1 MSALTAITFANPWL
15 LLGLAALPVIWLLLR
30 ATPPAPEQVF
40 FPPARLIFD
49 MARTDETPARTPWWL
64 LLLRLLIAALI
75 VVALARPV
83 INPGTGF
90 GGSGPVVLI
99 VDDGWA
105 AAQHWDAQVE
115 SMTDLARRARR
126 HDRNVVL
133 LRTSRPDDNTDPVAR
148 LGTADEALA
157 SIGGM
162 LPRAW
167 APDRA
172 AAVAALDVLNLP
184 GSANVYWVSDGVAS
198 DADADLIENARR
210 LGSLTVLRRPPASSV
225 VLLRAPTG
233 SGTRLEVVVERDI
246 AGQAEP
252 VALRATGA
260 GGSVLFRREAGFAA
274 DERSLTFS
282 EDLPLEAMN
291 AVERVEV
298 EGRQSAAAVSLIDS
312 GLRRFRVG
320 LSGSLA
326 QDQAQPLLAD
336 LYFLKRAL
344 QPFAE
349 LREDSISGLLNAPLS
364 IMMLPDF
371 GRLVDSDRLR
381 LSDWIEKGGVLVRFA
396 GPKVAENAGELVPV
410 RLRSGGRSLEG
421 TMSWAEPARLS
432 AFPDNSPFAGLPIPR
447 DVLIQRQ
454 VLAEPT
460 VDLPEKTWARLVDG
474 TPLVTAE
481 RRGQGWLVL
490 FHTTANTDWSNLPI
504 SGLFVEMLRRLSSLS
519 VGIDTDGADAQRMLA
534 AESTLDGLG
543 RRTEPRIG
551 TRPLAEAELATMRVG
566 PEHPPGLYG
575 EAPTLRALNVG
586 GAAPAPTPLASLP
599 VGVAQG
605 VIGATPERDLGPW
618 LLVTALIL
626 LLVDAVIALGLRGL
640 LNMRRL
646 AYVLPLLL
654 AAGIAVPDDARAQ
667 NTDARAQSNVDPG
680 VIDSALSTRLAHVL
694 TGDARIDRMSAAG
707 MFGLSEMMRARTSVE
722 PDAPVALDVERD
734 ELIFFP
740 LVYWPM
746 VASQPAL
753 SDAAIRRLDRYLKT
767 GGVVLFDT
775 RDAGGPQLGSGQ
787 TSPGTARLRQ
797 LLARVDIGPLELVRE
812 GHVLTRSFY
821 LTSSFPGRY
830 PTNRVWV
837 EQLNARAN
845 DGVSPLLIGG
855 ADWAAAWAMDR
866 DGRPV
871 AALSGGN
878 RRQREMAFRFGI
890 NLVMYALTGN
900 YKSDQVH
907 LPAILDRLGQ

>member
-1 MSALTAITFANPWL
+1 MSALAAMTFAHPWL
-15 LLGLAALPVIWLLLR
+15 LLGLAVLPVIWLLLR
-30 ATPPAPEQVF
+30 ATPPAPEFVS

-75 VVALARPV
+75 VIALARPV
-83 INPGTGF
+83 INPGSSF
-90 GGSGPVVLI
+90 DGSGPVVLI

-115 SMTDLARRARR
+115 SMTDIARRARR
-126 HDRNVVL
+126 QDRNVVM
-133 LRTSRPDDNTDPVAR
+133 LRTARPVDNTAPIAR
-148 LGTADEALA
+148 LGTAEEALA

-162 LPRAW
+162 VPRAW

-172 AAVAALDVLNLP
+172 AAITALGDLTLP
-184 GSANVYWVSDGVAS
+184 GSANVYWLSDGVAS
-198 DADADLIENARR
+198 DADADLIETARR
-210 LGSLTVLRRPPASSV
+210 LGGLTVLRRDPVSSVMLVRPPAS
-225 VLLRAPTG
+225 
-233 SGTRLEVVVERDI
+233 SGTRLEVAVERDSS
-246 AGQAEP
+246 AQEERL
-252 VALRATGA
+252 ALRATGA
-260 GGSVLFRREAGFAA
+260 GGGVLFRRDVVFAPG
-274 DERSLTFS
+274 ERSVTFS

-291 AVERVEV
+291 AIERVEV
-298 EGRQSAAAVSLIDS
+298 EGRQSAGTVSLIDS

-320 LSGSLA
+320 LAGA
-326 QDQAQPLLAD
+326 QTQDQAQPLLAD

-349 LREDSISGLLNAPLS
+349 LREGSISDLLDTALS
-364 IMMLPDF
+364 IMMLPDV
-371 GRLVDSDRLR
+371 GRWVDGDRLR
-381 LSDWIEKGGVLVRFA
+381 LADWIEKGGVLVRFA
-396 GPKVAENAGELVPV
+396 GPKLADNASDLVPV
-410 RLRSGGRSLEG
+410 DLRSGGRSLEG
-421 TMSWAEPARLS
+421 TMSWAEPARLA
-432 AFPDNSPFAGLPIPR
+432 AFPDNSPFAGLAIPR
-447 DVLIQRQ
+447 DVTIQRQ

-460 VDLPEKTWARLVDG
+460 LDLPERTWASLVDG

-481 RRGQGWLVL
+481 RRGDGWLVL
-490 FHTTANTDWSNLPI
+490 FHTTANTGWSNLPI

-519 VGIDTDGADAQRMLA
+519 VGISADSSDTQRLLA
-534 AESTLDGLG
+534 AQSALDGLG
-543 RRTEPRIG
+543 RRSEPRIG
-551 TRPLAEAELATMRVG
+551 TRPLAEADLATMRVG
-566 PEHPPGLYG
+566 PDHPPGLYG
-575 EAPTLRALNVG
+575 EDPTLRALNVG
-586 GAAPAPTPLASLP
+586 SAAPPPEPLAALP
-599 VGVAQG
+599 GGVVQG
-605 VIGATPERDLGPW
+605 VTGATPERDLGPW
-618 LLVTALIL
+618 LLVSALVLLLADALI
-626 LLVDAVIALGLRGL
+626 ALALRGM

-646 AYVLPLLL
+646 AHALPLML
-654 AAGIAVPDDARAQ
+654 AAGLLVPSDVRAQ
-667 NTDARAQSNVDPG
+667 DAEAGVDPG
-680 VIDSALSTRLAHVL
+680 VIDAALNTRLAYVL
-694 TGDARIDRMSAAG
+694 TGDERVDRMSAAG

-722 PDAPVALDVERD
+722 PDTPVALDVERD
-734 ELIFFP
+734 ELIFYP

-753 SDAAIRRLDRYLKT
+753 SDEAIRRLDRYLKT

-775 RDAGGPQLGSGQ
+775 RDAGGPQLGRSQ

-797 LLARVDIGPLELVRE
+797 LLARVDIGPLELVKE

-821 LTSSFPGRY
+821 LTQSFPGRY
-830 PTNRVWV
+830 PSDRVWV

>member
-1 MSALTAITFANPWL
+1 MSALTAITFVHPWL
-15 LLGLAALPVIWLLLR
+15 LLGLVALPIIWLLLR
-30 ATPPAPEQVF
+30 ATPPAPEQVS

-75 VVALARPV
+75 IVAMARPV
-83 INPGTGF
+83 INPGVAF
-90 GGSGPVVLI
+90 DGSGPVVLI

-115 SMTDLARRARR
+115 SMTDIARRARR
-126 HDRNVVL
+126 HDRTVVL
-133 LRTSRPDDNTDPVAR
+133 LRTTRPDDNTPPVAR

-157 SIGGM
+157 TIGGM

-172 AAVAALDVLNLP
+172 QAAIALAALDLP
-184 GSANVYWVSDGVAS
+184 GSANVFWLSDGLAS
-198 DADADLIENARR
+198 NADADLIETARR
-210 LGSLTVLRRPPASSV
+210 LGGLTVLHRAPASSV
-225 VLLRAPTG
+225 LLLRPATG
-233 SGTRLEVVVERDI
+233 SGTRLEVRVERD
-246 AGQAEP
+246 ASGQAEP
-252 VALRATGA
+252 FALRVTGA
-260 GGSVLFRREAGFAA
+260 GGGVLFRREAAFAA
-274 DERSLTFS
+274 DDLGLTFS
-282 EDLPLEAMN
+282 ETLPLEAMN
-291 AVERVEV
+291 AVERVEI
-298 EGRQSAAAVSLIDS
+298 EGRQSAATVSLIDS

-320 LSGSLA
+320 LSGNQA
-326 QDQAQPLLAD
+326 RDQAQPLLAD

-349 LREDSISGLLNAPLS
+349 LREGSIGDLLDAPLS
-364 IMMLPDF
+364 ILMLPDF
-371 GRLVDSDRLR
+371 GRLVDGDRLR
-381 LSDWIEKGGVLVRFA
+381 LSDWIERGGVLVRFA
-396 GPKVAENAGELVPV
+396 GPKLAENAGDLVPV

-421 TMSWAEPARLS
+421 TTSWAEPARLS

-481 RRGQGWLVL
+481 RRGDGWLVL

-519 VGIDTDGADAQRMLA
+519 VGIDTNAADSQRLLA

-543 RRTEPRIG
+543 RRGEPRIG
-551 TRPLAEAELATMRVG
+551 TRPVTEAELTTITVG

-575 EAPTLRALNVG
+575 VAPTLRALNVG
-586 GAAPAPTPLASLP
+586 SAAPALEPLAALP
-599 VGVAQG
+599 GGVARG
-605 VIGATPERDLGPW
+605 TIGAAPERDLGPW
-618 LLVTALIL
+618 LLVAALVL
-626 LLVDAVIALGLRGL
+626 LLADALIALGLRGL
-640 LNMRRL
+640 LNLRRLAYALPLLLMAGIVAPGDGFAQTAEASADPGVIDASLSTRL
-646 AYVLPLLL
+646 AYVL
-654 AAGIAVPDDARAQ
+654 
-667 NTDARAQSNVDPG
+667 
-680 VIDSALSTRLAHVL
+680 
-694 TGDARIDRMSAAG
+694 TGDERIDRMSAAG

-722 PDAPVALDVERD
+722 PDLPVGLDVESD

-753 SDAAIRRLDRYLKT
+753 SDAAIRRLDGYLKT

-797 LLARVDIGPLELVRE
+797 LLSRVDIGPLELVGE
-812 GHVLTRSFY
+812 DHVLTRSFY
-821 LTSSFPGRY
+821 LTNSFPGRY
-830 PTNRVWV
+830 PNNRVWV

-871 AALSGGN
+871 AALSGSN
-878 RRQREMAFRFGI
+878 RRQREMAYRFGI